1 METSTEHTIFSL
13 QCGELMGNFVTEY
26 VKDYPTNISVS
37 VKLYLQTNE
46 LRWRVGYEDEIFLM

>member
-1 METSTEHTIFSL
+1 
-13 QCGELMGNFVTEY
+13 MGNFVTEY

-46 LRWRVGYEDEIFLM
+46 LRWRVGYEDEIFLMWGLLNTLKSHC